1 MKKIFTVSLVTSLA
15 LVQACGKKKSD
26 SSDSSATDGSEL
38 GDGSQ
43 GFAVTGTLQLDALLT
58 AGSKV
63 THVVALNTENGRK
76 LAFPVDEETGE
87 FRLMIPTSAEDDFT
101 VYINADGTTV
111 DRERLL
117 KQHPDVATEIA
128 DLSDEQLI
136 AKIKESA
143 EEDGTSS
150 ATPEPSP
157 WTLAYVDATKT
168 GADMMVSRFASETL
182 DTIAPTRG
190 NVGVSMGDVT
200 PVVGGKA
207 STTAAHADILEAIS
221 MSADTATTFGAID
234 DVSLRYINPDID
246 GDGVLDSPV
255 MAADGSVTGTEV
267 RYVLDFH
274 NRFTINDANGG
285 QVFHT
290 SLKNKFADDVLG
302 GLANVN
308 VAYTGTGI
316 IPELEKSTFSAAP
329 STYKWKFES
338 ALTMPASVCSE
349 LPSGGTL
356 AAGSWCTHSYTVNP
370 NYDRYQLGQ
379 EVALPPVGKY
389 VLDAGEKV
397 FTWTDVKVSDFSAGM
412 GFVIL
417 LVKYN
422 TDDKGTADTSDDVMS
437 SISYKYLK
445 KTATGWTA
453 ATEAELKL
461 LIKGTGGHLSLK
473 FDNDALN
480 CGLEIPKTPT
490 GTVDLKT
497 ANISSNTTSNA
508 MTTLI
513 NELKAGTVTFSRF
526 SSGAAS
532 YDDKLGMRFFF

>member
-1 MKKIFTVSLVTSLA
+1 MKKIFTVSILTSLA
-15 LVQACGKKKSD
+15 LVNACGKKKSED
-26 SSDSSATDGSEL
+26 SDSSATDASEL
-38 GDGSQ
+38 GDGSE
-43 GFAVTGTLQLDALLT
+43 GFAVTGTLQLGALLT
-58 AGSKV
+58 AGTKV

-101 VYINADGTTV
+101 IYINADGTTV
-111 DRERLL
+111 DRERLI
-117 KQHPDVATEIA
+117 KQHPEVASEIA
-128 DLSDEQLI
+128 DVTDEQLI
-136 AKIKESA
+136 AMIKEG
-143 EEDGTSS
+143 EDENTS

-168 GADMMVSRFASETL
+168 GADMIVSRFASETL

-190 NVGVSMGDVT
+190 NVGVQMGEVT

-207 STTAAHADILEAIS
+207 TSTAAHADILEAIS

-246 GDGVLDSPV
+246 GDGVMDSPV
-255 MAADGSVTGTEV
+255 VAADGSVTGKEV

-274 NRFTINDANGG
+274 NRFSVQDSSGA
-285 QVFHT
+285 QVLHT
-290 SLKNKFADDVLG
+290 SLKNKFADDVVG
-302 GLANVN
+302 GLTNLKVS
-308 VAYTGTGI
+308 YMGTGI
-316 IPELEKSTFSAAP
+316 IPELEKSTFAAAP
-329 STYKWKFES
+329 SSYKWKFES
-338 ALTMPASVCSE
+338 DLTMPASVCSE

-356 AAGSWCTHSYTVNP
+356 AAGNWCTHSYTVDP
-370 NYDRYQLGQ
+370 NYERYQLGQ

-417 LVKYN
+417 LVQYN

-437 SISYKYLK
+437 SVSYKYLK
-445 KTATGWTA
+445 KTASGWTA
-453 ATEAELKL
+453 ATEDELKL
-461 LIKGTGGHLSLK
+461 LIKGNGGNLSLK

-480 CGLEIPKTPT
+480 CGLEIPKTPS
-490 GTVDLKT
+490 GTIDLKT
-497 ANISSNTTSNA
+497 AKINSNTTSDA
-508 MTTLI
+508 MTALL
-513 NELKAGTVTFSRF
+513 NGLKAGTVTFSRF